1 MVGRAAALMEINTRG
16 DRGGIV
22 RGAGGVAMFKLLLTI
37 LAVLVVAGAV
47 VLVGA
52 YLRLSA
58 EITSDIDRLLAA
70 ADTAPGPLVTAAM
83 LAGLPE
89 PARRYFTHAGVI
101 GRAIPRTVRLTQSG
115 RIRASSEADWMALE
129 AEEVYSVS
137 PPAFLWRT
145 WLPKAVL
152 PIALGRDAYLEGEGS
167 ILIKL
172 LALFPVA
179 DERGAQLREA
189 GLMRFLNEMVWFPAA
204 LLGPAVR
211 IEADGPD
218 SFVATLS
225 DHGLEATA
233 TFFVDPQGRL
243 TNFRA
248 RRYNTGTRS
257 IETWETPMAAYG
269 SFAGLQLP
277 VRGSAVWRLP
287 DGDLTYIEID
297 ITSLQYDGGQE

>member
-1 MVGRAAALMEINTRG
+1 
-16 DRGGIV
+16 
-22 RGAGGVAMFKLLLTI
+22 MFKLLLTI
-37 LAVLVVAGAV
+37 LAVLIIAGAV
-47 VLVGA
+47 LLVGA

-58 EITSDIDRLLAA
+58 EITGDIDRLLAA
-70 ADTAPGPLVTAAM
+70 ADSAPGPAVTAAM

-89 PARRYFTHAGVI
+89 PARRYFAHAGVA
-101 GRAIPRTVRLTQSG
+101 GRSIPRTVRLTQTG
-115 RIRASSEADWMALE
+115 RIRASSDADWMELD

-137 PPAFLWRT
+137 PPGFVWRT
-145 WLPKAVL
+145 WLPKAAL

-179 DERGAQLREA
+179 DERGDALRAA

-204 LLGPAVR
+204 LLGPSVR

-218 SFVATLS
+218 SFLATLS
-225 DHGLEATA
+225 DRGLKATA
-233 TFFVDPQGRL
+233 TFFVDSLGRL

-248 RRYNTGTRS
+248 LRYNTGTRS

-269 SFAGLQLP
+269 ELAGLQLP

-287 DGDLTYIEID
+287 DGDLTYIEIE
-297 ITSLQYDGGQE
+297 ITSLRYDGETE